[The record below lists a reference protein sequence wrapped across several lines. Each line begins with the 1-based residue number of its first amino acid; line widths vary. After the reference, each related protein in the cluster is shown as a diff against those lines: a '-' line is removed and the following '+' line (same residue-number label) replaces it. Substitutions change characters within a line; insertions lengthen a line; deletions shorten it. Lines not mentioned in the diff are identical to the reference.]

1 VERRTCPLRR
11 LMSFFELVF
20 DPTTS
25 GSANVFNICSAMVS
39 PPPILKAVLDAEG
52 LVLSGGGVP

>member
-1 VERRTCPLRR
+1 
-11 LMSFFELVF
+11 MSFFELVL

-25 GSANVFNICSAMVS
+25 GSANVFNICSAIVS
-39 PPPILKAVLDAEG
+39 PPPILKAVLNAEE

>member
-1 VERRTCPLRR
+1 
-11 LMSFFELVF
+11 MSFFELVF

-52 LVLSGGGVP
+52 LVSSGGGVP